1 VIREAAA
8 DVLAER
14 EHALVGDRV
23 VGVVAALRTPDD
35 PLLAEDAEV
44 LGDVLLRRADRV
56 GQLLHARFPLAEQVE
71 QLDPRRVGE
80 HVEAAR
86 DQLNQVVGERAVNVK
101 PPLPLIVA
109 PRRARG
115 IRRGDDPS
123 GGQRHNRVVV
133 RNRFRVRPDDRR
145 EGRREAVRAPKEVK
159 AVSRKRIVILGGGT
173 GGTMA
178 ANRLRRRF
186 DAHEAEIH
194 VVDRDDKH
202 VYQPG
207 LLFVPF
213 GMAQL
218 EEIVRPRRRQL
229 RNGIIFHENEV
240 AEVWTERD
248 ELLLDDGTVL
258 PYDLLVVASGVRLQP
273 EETEG
278 LTGPGWNERVFTF
291 YSPEGADGLRGALE
305 RFGGGRLVVNLVD
318 MPIKCPVA
326 PLEFAFLA
334 DWYLRERGIRSRTE
348 LVYAT
353 PLDGAFTKP
362 IASKQLAGLLA
373 EKEIE
378 LVTEFNAG
386 EVDGIGGKLSSYDG
400 RELEFDL
407 LVTIP
412 LHGGGAYVERSPGLG
427 DALGFVPTD
436 KRTLQTPARPNVFA
450 LGDATDLP
458 TSKAGSVTHFEAE
471 VLTENVARYFADKE
485 LDTSYDGHANC
496 FIETG
501 FQKALL
507 IDFNYETEPLPGHF
521 PTAFGLPLLRESR
534 LNHLGKLAFQWVYW
548 HALLPGREIPG
559 IGPAMPTAGK
569 KRVPVHAS

>member
-1 VIREAAA
+1 M
-8 DVLAER
+8 
-14 EHALVGDRV
+14 
-23 VGVVAALRTPDD
+23 T
-35 PLLAEDAEV
+35 
-44 LGDVLLRRADRV
+44 
-56 GQLLHARFPLAEQVE
+56 
-71 QLDPRRVGE
+71 
-80 HVEAAR
+80 
-86 DQLNQVVGERAVNVK
+86 
-101 PPLPLIVA
+101 
-109 PRRARG
+109 
-115 IRRGDDPS
+115 
-123 GGQRHNRVVV
+123 
-133 RNRFRVRPDDRR
+133 
-145 EGRREAVRAPKEVK
+145 
-159 AVSRKRIVILGGGT
+159 RKQIVILGGGT
-173 GGTMA
+173 GGTMT

-186 DAHEAEIH
+186 DADPAEIH

-213 GMAQL
+213 GLAAV

-229 RNGIIFHENEV
+229 RDGVIFHENEV
-240 AEVWTERD
+240 AEVWIDRNEV
-248 ELLLDDGTVL
+248 LLDDRTVL
-258 PYDLLVVASGVRLQP
+258 PYDVLVVASGVRLQP

-278 LTGPGWNERVFTF
+278 MTGPGWNERV
-291 YSPEGADGLRGALE
+291 Y
-305 RFGGGRLVVNLVD
+305 GGRLVVNLVD

-334 DWYLRERGIRSRTE
+334 DWYLRERGVRDKVE
-348 LVYAT
+348 LVYST

-362 IASKQLAGLLA
+362 IASKHLTGLLA

-378 LVTEFNAG
+378 LVTEFNAS
-386 EVDGIGGKLSSYDG
+386 EVDGVGGKLSSYDG
-400 RELEFDL
+400 RELDFDL

-427 DALGFVPTD
+427 DALDFVQTD
-436 KRTLQTPARPNVFA
+436 KTTLQTPIKPNVFA

-471 VLTENVARYFADKE
+471 VLTENVARYLADEE
-485 LDTSYDGHANC
+485 LDGGYDGHANC

-501 FQKALL
+501 FHKALL

-521 PTAFGLPLLRESR
+521 PSAFGLPLLRESR

-569 KRVPVHAS
+569 KRTPAHA